1 LSVKSRLL
9 SAEFPNCH
17 NFRDLGGI
25 GTASGKTTRWG
36 LLYRSGR
43 LSFLS
48 DEELAHFSEMGIGNI
63 IDLRSHDEISAH
75 PDRIPDKASYLPV
88 YAEIPD
94 FSLESVIQLFRE
106 AAAGRADTEEFILK
120 SYRKMPK
127 LLGPLFRK
135 LFAVLTAPGYI
146 PTLIHCTGGKDRTG
160 FFAALFLSA
169 LGVGDAEIMQDYLLS
184 GHVGKH
190 LIKASLR
197 YSGSFLQFG
206 VKVPPE
212 VTYPLLTTKPEYLQA
227 AVDEIISEYGSIT
240 EYLEIVVAVGAVE
253 QKRLQ
258 DIFLV

>member
-1 LSVKSRLL
+1 
-9 SAEFPNCH
+9 
-17 NFRDLGGI
+17 
-25 GTASGKTTRWG
+25 
-36 LLYRSGR
+36 
-43 LSFLS
+43 
-48 DEELAHFSEMGIGNI
+48 
-63 IDLRSHDEISAH
+63 
-75 PDRIPDKASYLPV
+75 
-88 YAEIPD
+88 
-94 FSLESVIQLFRE
+94 
-106 AAAGRADTEEFILK
+106 
-120 SYRKMPK
+120 
-127 LLGPLFRK
+127 
-135 LFAVLTAPGYI
+135 
-146 PTLIHCTGGKDRTG
+146 
-160 FFAALFLSA
+160 
-169 LGVGDAEIMQDYLLS
+169 MQDYLLS